1 MLRTLVQRLENS
13 RPAAALRA
21 GVRRFPAAVIVV
33 AGFVTVLQGAAIA
46 ASQWG
51 VHRLL
56 AGLPSIADVRRMGEM
71 AQATVF
77 YDAADAPA
85 FTIFDERRF
94 DVSLADVS
102 PHLVQALLAIED
114 QRFRTH
120 GGVDVVRIAGAT
132 LANLREGRLAQ
143 GGSTIT
149 QQLARQSFLTLDK
162 TYTRKVQEVLLA
174 VRIERQYTKDQI
186 LELYLNKMYFGAGL
200 YGAEAAALGY
210 FGKPA
215 RELTVAESALLAG
228 LVKSPSTWAP
238 TVNMERAVARRNVVL
253 QAMRDEGDIDEATF
267 DRRAR
272 QHGDAAR
279 RAAPRRAVW
288 PVLQGAGAAGAD
300 RALRPRTRLPGR
312 PARLHDHRRRDAEG
326 GGGGRREGPR
336 RPVDAACGGAQ
347 GPQARR
353 AGRRRAA
360 AGGAGRPRPAQRPRA
375 GHRRR
380 PQLQREP
387 LQPRRAGQATAGLGV
402 QALRLRGRAR
412 ERLHAGQPD
421 RPPR

>member
-1 MLRTLVQRLENS
+1 
-13 RPAAALRA
+13 
-21 GVRRFPAAVIVV
+21 
-33 AGFVTVLQGAAIA
+33 
-46 ASQWG
+46 
-51 VHRLL
+51 
-56 AGLPSIADVRRMGEM
+56 M

-102 PHLVQALLAIED
+102 PHLVKALLAIED

-174 VRIERQYTKDQI
+174 LRIEHQYTKDQI

-215 RELTVAESALLAG
+215 RDLTVAEAALLAG

-253 QAMRDEGDIDEATF
+253 QAMRDEGDIDEATLHGGPRQ
-267 DRRAR
+267 RR
-272 QHGDAAR
+272 DAAR
-279 RAAPRRAVW
+279 RAAPRRALR
-288 PVLQGAGAAGAD
+288 PVLQGAGAAGAG
-300 RALRPRTRLPGR
+300 RALRPRTRLPER

-326 GGGGRREGPR
+326 GRGGRRQVAGR
-336 RPVDAACGGAQ
+336 LAT
-347 GPQARR
+347 RR
-353 AGRRRAA
+353 AGARSRP
-360 AGGAGRPRPAQRPRA
+360 GAGRRPATTRRCRPRSSPSTRAPAKCAPSSAAAASTRATSTARCRPSGSPARRSSRSSTRRRSRPATPRPA
-375 GHRRR
+375 
-380 PQLQREP
+380 
-387 LQPRRAGQATAGLGV
+387 
-402 QALRLRGRAR
+402 
-412 ERLHAGQPD
+412 
-421 RPPR
+421 

>member
-1 MLRTLVQRLENS
+1 MLRALVQRLENS
-13 RPAAALRA
+13 RAAAALRA
-21 GVRRFPAAVIVV
+21 AVHRFPAAVIVV

-46 ASQWG
+46 ASQWS

-238 TVNMERAVARRNVVL
+238 SVNMERAVARRNVVL

-279 RAAPRRAVW
+279 RAPPRRAVR

-300 RALRPRTRLPGR
+300 RALRPRARLPEPACASTR
-312 PARLHDHRRRDAEG
+312 PSTSRCRRR
-326 GGGGRREGPR
+326 RR
-336 RPVDAACGGAQ
+336 RPS
-347 GPQARR
+347 RR
-353 AGRRRAA
+353 PLADLSARRAA
-360 AGGAGRPRPAQRPRA
+360 ALKARKRADPEDDAAAAGRAGRARPAHRPRA

-380 PQLQREP
+380 PQLHREP

-402 QALRLRGRAR
+402 QALRLRRRAR
-412 ERLHAGQPD
+412 ERLHA
-421 RPPR
+421 RPA